1 MARFVD
7 RVAEAFPGFF
17 SETHENIK
25 ERLNHL
31 QHYAHSYLNKSGK
44 MSMLLLGKHPKT
56 TATFAILSSPPQPTP
71 AVPNVIKVERP
82 KPKPLYRGKPMNTAV
97 DVPMPLAPPL
107 DEPEDLDVEPL
118 NPLGLF
124 DTGAKNSTPAPAQGS
139 PQRDV
144 QPSGPAA
151 LKEFLAECC
160 PSMEHWRPAFERAGV
175 VDMAHLVGMASWTE
189 ERIRNFIVNNEIVHT
204 ALEEEAIF
212 LGISGL
218 LS

>member
-1 MARFVD
+1 
-7 RVAEAFPGFF
+7 
-17 SETHENIK
+17 
-25 ERLNHL
+25 
-31 QHYAHSYLNKSGK
+31 
-44 MSMLLLGKHPKT
+44 
-56 TATFAILSSPPQPTP
+56 
-71 AVPNVIKVERP
+71 
-82 KPKPLYRGKPMNTAV
+82 MNTAV

-124 DTGAKNSTPAPAQGS
+124 DAGAKNSTPAPAQGS
-139 PQRDV
+139 PRTAKKPNPANANFECGTRSMEPAFAAPSTKERDV
-144 QPSGPAA
+144 QPCDPAA

-160 PSMEHWRPAFERAGV
+160 PSMKHCAAAFEHAGV

-212 LGISGL
+212 LGISVRTITLFGTEEL
-218 LS
+218 MCNP